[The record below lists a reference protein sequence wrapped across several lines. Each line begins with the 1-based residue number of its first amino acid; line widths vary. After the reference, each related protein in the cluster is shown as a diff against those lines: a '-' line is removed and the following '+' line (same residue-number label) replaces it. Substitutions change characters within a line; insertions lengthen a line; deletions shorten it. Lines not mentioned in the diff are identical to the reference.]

1 MSHLITNGVESQA
14 RLYTLDRVFTWQD
27 HRDLVYALLDACD
40 ECLLVSPFLAPDF
53 TLLLSR
59 RELVGTTVELISSC
73 AARGDDQFIKPYSLR
88 SFGQTV
94 RNNAGV
100 WPTIG
105 LDQKLHSKVYVF
117 RLRGRPFAGI
127 VTSANLTESGL
138 RKNHETGVLLQSE
151 ETLTQLETMC
161 RRSIDYVSLA
171 EWQIDKL
178 CQTADTIR
186 RNYEP
191 GGDREIGLKSIL
203 NHYATPSA
211 GNRET
216 TLRRSASYYI
226 KVSGVRN
233 RPILPEHRIVI
244 SEPHCRLT
252 FAKEPKGI
260 SLGDCLLEVA
270 VGGACFLSYYAC
282 ASAAWEFS
290 EKEKAVNSDHERW
303 PYYVYANNLSLHYGA
318 SWYESPIFYDQ
329 VVSDYKQEHP
339 NAPVTAAGAD
349 HFKGAMQMGHSYIKV
364 TNTFGEYVRRRI
376 DSYGAN
382 KSIQRSRETA
392 GR

>member
-1 MSHLITNGVESQA
+1 MSHIVTNGLEGQA
-14 RLYTLDRVFTWQD
+14 EICALNRVFAWQD
-27 HRDLVYALLDACD
+27 HGDLVHALLDACD
-40 ECLLVSPFLAPDF
+40 ECLLVSPFLSADF
-53 TLLLSR
+53 TYFFSR
-59 RELVGTTVELISSC
+59 VSLVGTSVELISTC
-73 AARGDDQFIKPYSLR
+73 AARGDDQLVKPYSLR

-94 RNNAGV
+94 QNVTGV

-105 LDQKLHSKVYVF
+105 LDQRLHSKVYVF
-117 RLRGRPFAGI
+117 RLKGQPFAGV

-138 RKNHETGVLLQSE
+138 RKNHETGVLLQSQE
-151 ETLTQLETMC
+151 MLTQLESTC
-161 RRSIDYVSLA
+161 RRSVDYVNLA

-178 CQTADTIR
+178 CQTADIMLR
-186 RNYEP
+186 DFKL
-191 GGDREIGLKSIL
+191 GGSREIGLKSIL

-216 TLRRSASYYI
+216 TLRSSASYYI
-226 KVSGVRN
+226 KVSGVRD
-233 RPILPEHRIVI
+233 RPILPEQRVGI
-244 SEPHCRLT
+244 SEPHTRLT

-290 EKEKAVNSDHERW
+290 DEEKAYNSDHERW

-318 SWYESPIFYDQ
+318 DWYENPIFYDQ
-329 VVSDYKQEHP
+329 VVNDYKKEHP
-339 NAPVTAAGAD
+339 NAPVTAAGAN
-349 HFKGAMQMGHSYIKV
+349 HFKGAIQMGHSYIKV
-364 TNTFGEYVRRRI
+364 TNAFGEYVRRRI
-376 DSYGAN
+376 DGHGAN
-382 KSIQRSRETA
+382 KSMQRTRETA